1 MNATDSVE
9 SQLRS
14 LLGAAEHAEM
24 PGRREQTG
32 RVPAAARSLAPEH
45 PAVLG
50 ACGVHALR
58 KGDAAEAR
66 HLLERSI
73 AADASNPV
81 SFFNLA
87 SGLRALKDAGGGGK
101 G

>member
-1 MNATDSVE
+1 MNATDPVE

-14 LLGAAEHAEM
+14 LLGAAEQAEM
-24 PGRREQTG
+24 QGRRDETG
-32 RVPAAARSLAPEH
+32 RLLAAARSLAPEH

-58 KGDAAEAR
+58 QGDAAEAR

-81 SFFNLA
+81 TFLNLA
-87 SGLRALKDAGGGGK
+87 SSLRALKDAEGE
-101 G
+101 